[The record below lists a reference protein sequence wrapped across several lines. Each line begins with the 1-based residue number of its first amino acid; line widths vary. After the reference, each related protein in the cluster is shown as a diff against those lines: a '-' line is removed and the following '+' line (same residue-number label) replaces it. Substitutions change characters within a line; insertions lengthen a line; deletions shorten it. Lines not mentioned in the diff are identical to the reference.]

1 MSFLKIERLN
11 NMKGNNLVQFDKLIL
26 TKLIEESVRQDS
38 LNLYL
43 TSILIILFM
52 FINLN
57 PLFICLITALLIT
70 ELG

>member
-43 TSILIILFM
+43 TYKLNKSDRLLFSSQ
-52 FINLN
+52 NLTRGPRFGYWYLN
-57 PLFICLITALLIT
+57 
-70 ELG
+70 